1 MSLSPLRAIGSEP
14 MLDSPNR
21 KGVEVAKFIEFEND
35 GETVYGKPEYLVK
48 SKSGGNVLA
57 RLVWYPRWR
66 QWVCEPAPNT
76 IWSQDCLADMR
87 EYMLSLSNAPEQ
99 RPEGYAASG
108 CSASG
113 GGR

>member
-1 MSLSPLRAIGSEP
+1 
-14 MLDSPNR
+14 
-21 KGVEVAKFIEFEND
+21 VAKFIEFEND

-57 RLVWYPRWR
+57 RIVWYPRWQ

-87 EYMLSLSNAPEQ
+87 EYMLSLANGGLDRNREERTNSSGNRDNYEPQLE
-99 RPEGYAASG
+99 PTKSPVEGD
-108 CSASG
+108 
-113 GGR
+113 R